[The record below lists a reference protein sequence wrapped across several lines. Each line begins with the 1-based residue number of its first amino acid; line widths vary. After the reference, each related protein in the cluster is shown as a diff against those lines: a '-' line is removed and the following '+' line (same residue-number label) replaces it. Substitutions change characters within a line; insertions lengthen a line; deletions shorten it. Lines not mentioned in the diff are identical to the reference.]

1 MSSHMAFHLFSFL
14 HTISLAKKIHT
25 ITDGDL
31 MLEVN
36 ALKDKFCITFQLIN
50 KDPRPLEL
58 FCEVLKQENIPYS
71 VSERQTRY
79 MPKIKLP

>member
-1 MSSHMAFHLFSFL
+1 MSVLKFSGRGN
-14 HTISLAKKIHT
+14 T

-50 KDPRPLEL
+50 KDRKPLDL
-58 FCEVLKQENIPYS
+58 FCEVLDQEKIPLQCIGTPYAVYAENQAS
-71 VSERQTRY
+71 MNTQCF
-79 MPKIKLP
+79 

>member
-1 MSSHMAFHLFSFL
+1 MSPCMVFRLFSFL

-36 ALKDKFCITFQLIN
+36 ALKDKFCTTFQLIN
-50 KDPRPLEL
+50 KDRKPLEL
-58 FCEVLKQENIPYS
+58 FCEVLKQENTPYS
-71 VSERQTRY
+71 VSERHTRH

>member
-1 MSSHMAFHLFSFL
+1 MDAHIRGFF
-14 HTISLAKKIHT
+14 T

-50 KDPRPLEL
+50 KDRRPLEL
-58 FCEVLKQENIPYS
+58 FCEVLDQENIPYS
-71 VSERQTRY
+71 VSERHTRY
-79 MPKIKLP
+79 MPKI